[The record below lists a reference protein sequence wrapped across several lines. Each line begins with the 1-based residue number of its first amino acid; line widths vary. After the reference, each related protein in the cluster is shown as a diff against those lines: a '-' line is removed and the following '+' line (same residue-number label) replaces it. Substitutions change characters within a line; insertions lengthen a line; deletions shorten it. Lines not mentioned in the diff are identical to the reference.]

1 MEAIQTGAA
10 RKSAAAAVT
19 SVDPDELIPAE
30 KAAEMLR
37 IRPQTLAAWRIHNR
51 ENRGPRWLKCGR
63 RVFYRRAD
71 ICAWL
76 ASQLSEVA

>member
-1 MEAIQTGAA
+1 METVQTSTN
-10 RKSAAAAVT
+10 RKPAVVI
-19 SVDPDELIPAE
+19 SIDPDELIPHD

-37 IRPQTLAAWRIHNR
+37 IRPQSLAVWRS
-51 ENRGPRWLKCGR
+51 EKRGPRWVKCGR

-76 ASQLSEVA
+76 AAQLSGAA